1 MPRTLRQC
9 GHSTTTM
16 VSACAWLYSD
26 SKDQI
31 LPSQWG
37 QTMGAGLS
45 PPSGAYRNIV
55 RLVNVGVRA
64 DGPIARIRVGL
75 VVPKAGVEPARG
87 CPQRF
92 LRPPRLPFRHF
103 GMRGGW
109 SGRGDSNPRPS
120 PWQGDALPL
129 SHFRSQRSDRP
140 LQGYLITSQ
149 AGLAPRPRPLS
160 RVPGYAANL
169 PLSCTMVLEARS
181 NVVEET
187 ANVPQVVRR
196 VRRA

>member
-26 SKDQI
+26 SKDRI

-37 QTMGAGLS
+37 QTMGACL
-45 PPSGAYRNIV
+45 PSSNGAYRNMV
-55 RLVNVGVRA
+55 RLVSAGIRA
-64 DGPIARIRVGL
+64 GEPIAQVRVSGK

-103 GMRGGW
+103 GMRGVGAEE
-109 SGRGDSNPRPS
+109 GIRTPD
-120 PWQGDALPL
+120 PL
-129 SHFRSQRSDRP
+129 LGKEMLYH
-140 LQGYLITSQ
+140 
-149 AGLAPRPRPLS
+149 
-160 RVPGYAANL
+160 
-169 PLSCTMVLEARS
+169 
-181 NVVEET
+181 
-187 ANVPQVVRR
+187 
-196 VRRA
+196 